1 MYKSGVLGDRD
12 SVYGFGALGLEVFPV
27 EEPEAGAK
35 LLRRLAEEGYA
46 VLYVTE
52 ALCAQIPDELERPD
66 EDETA
71 RRLVAQRFKGGGD
84 ARKIARFLQYRGFSP
99 SVIRNVVDDFY
110 S

>member
-1 MYKSGVLGDRD
+1 MYKIGVLGDRD

-52 ALCAQIPDELERPD
+52 ALCAQIPDELERLRERPLPAVVPIPG
-66 EDETA
+66 T
-71 RRLVAQRFKGGGD
+71 QGCT
-84 ARKIARFLQYRGFSP
+84 RGAP
-99 SVIRNVVDDFY
+99 AAVRPG
-110 S
+110 

>member
-1 MYKSGVLGDRD
+1 MYKIGVLGDRD

-35 LLRRLAEEGYA
+35 LLRWLAEEGYA

-52 ALCAQIPDELERPD
+52 ALCAQIPDELERLRERPLPAVVPIPGIYGN
-66 EDETA
+66 T
-71 RRLVAQRFKGGGD
+71 GMG
-84 ARKIARFLQYRGFSP
+84 LQQVKR
-99 SVIRNVVDDFY
+99 SVEQAVGSDILANE

>member
-1 MYKSGVLGDRD
+1 MYKIGVLGDRD

-27 EEPEAGAK
+27 EEPEAEAK

-52 ALCAQIPDELERPD
+52 ALCAQIPDELERLRERPLPAVVPIPGIYGN
-66 EDETA
+66 T
-71 RRLVAQRFKGGGD
+71 GMG
-84 ARKIARFLQYRGFSP
+84 LQQVKR
-99 SVIRNVVDDFY
+99 SVEQAVGSDILANE

>member
-1 MYKSGVLGDRD
+1 MYKIGVLGDRD

-52 ALCAQIPDELERPD
+52 ALCTQIPDELERLRERPLPAVVPIPGIYGN
-66 EDETA
+66 T
-71 RRLVAQRFKGGGD
+71 GMG
-84 ARKIARFLQYRGFSP
+84 LQQVKR
-99 SVIRNVVDDFY
+99 SVEQAVGSDILANE

>member
-1 MYKSGVLGDRD
+1 MYKIGVLGDRD
-12 SVYGFGALGLEVFPV
+12 SVYGFGALGLEVLPV

-52 ALCAQIPDELERPD
+52 ALCAQIPDELEGLRERPLPAVVPIPGIYGN
-66 EDETA
+66 T
-71 RRLVAQRFKGGGD
+71 GMG
-84 ARKIARFLQYRGFSP
+84 LQQVKR
-99 SVIRNVVDDFY
+99 SVEQAVGSDILANE

>member
-1 MYKSGVLGDRD
+1 MYKIGVLGDRD

-52 ALCAQIPDELERPD
+52 ALCAQIPDELERLRERPLPAVVPILGIYGN
-66 EDETA
+66 T
-71 RRLVAQRFKGGGD
+71 GMG
-84 ARKIARFLQYRGFSP
+84 LQQVKR
-99 SVIRNVVDDFY
+99 SVEQAVGSDILANE

>member
-1 MYKSGVLGDRD
+1 MYKIGVLGDRD

-52 ALCAQIPDELERPD
+52 ALCAQIPDELERLREHPLPAVVPIPGIYGN
-66 EDETA
+66 T
-71 RRLVAQRFKGGGD
+71 GMG
-84 ARKIARFLQYRGFSP
+84 LQQVKR
-99 SVIRNVVDDFY
+99 SVEQAVGSDILANE

>member
-1 MYKSGVLGDRD
+1 MYKIGVLGDRD

-46 VLYVTE
+46 VLYMTE
-52 ALCAQIPDELERPD
+52 ALCAQIPDELERLRERPLPAVVPIPGIYGN
-66 EDETA
+66 T
-71 RRLVAQRFKGGGD
+71 GMG
-84 ARKIARFLQYRGFSP
+84 LQQVKR
-99 SVIRNVVDDFY
+99 SVEQAVGSDILANE

>member
-1 MYKSGVLGDRD
+1 MYKIGVLGDRD

-27 EEPEAGAK
+27 EEPEAGVK

-52 ALCAQIPDELERPD
+52 ALCAQIPDELERLRERPLPAVVPIPGIYGN
-66 EDETA
+66 T
-71 RRLVAQRFKGGGD
+71 GMG
-84 ARKIARFLQYRGFSP
+84 LQQVKR
-99 SVIRNVVDDFY
+99 SVEQAVGSDILANE

>member
-1 MYKSGVLGDRD
+1 MYKIGVLGDRD

-52 ALCAQIPDELERPD
+52 ALCAQIPDELERLRERPLPAVVPIPGIYGN
-66 EDETA
+66 T
-71 RRLVAQRFKGGGD
+71 GMG
-84 ARKIARFLQYRGFSP
+84 LQQVKR
-99 SVIRNVVDDFY
+99 SVEQAVGSDILANE

>member
-1 MYKSGVLGDRD
+1 MYKIGVLGDRD

-35 LLRRLAEEGYA
+35 LLRRLAEQEYA

-52 ALCAQIPDELERPD
+52 ALCAQIPDELERLRERPLPAVVPIPGIYGN
-66 EDETA
+66 T
-71 RRLVAQRFKGGGD
+71 GMG
-84 ARKIARFLQYRGFSP
+84 LQQVKR
-99 SVIRNVVDDFY
+99 SVEQAVGSDILANE

>member
-1 MYKSGVLGDRD
+1 MYKIGVLGDRD

-27 EEPEAGAK
+27 EEAEEGAR

-52 ALCAQIPDELERPD
+52 ALCAQLPEELERLRERPLP
-66 EDETA
+66 A
-71 RRLVAQRFKGGGD
+71 VVPIPGVAGNTGMGLEQVKR
-84 ARKIARFLQYRGFSP
+84 
-99 SVIRNVVDDFY
+99 SVEQAVGSNILENE

>member
-1 MYKSGVLGDRD
+1 MYKIGVLGDRD

-52 ALCAQIPDELERPD
+52 ALCAQIPDELERLRERPLPAVVPIPGIYGN
-66 EDETA
+66 T
-71 RRLVAQRFKGGGD
+71 GMG
-84 ARKIARFLQYRGFSP
+84 LQQVKRSEEQAVGSDILANE
-99 SVIRNVVDDFY
+99 S
-110 S
+110 

>member
-1 MYKSGVLGDRD
+1 MYKIGVLGDRD

-35 LLRRLAEEGYA
+35 LLRRLTEEGYA

-52 ALCAQIPDELERPD
+52 ALCAQIPDELERLRERPLPAVVPIPGIYGN
-66 EDETA
+66 T
-71 RRLVAQRFKGGGD
+71 GMG
-84 ARKIARFLQYRGFSP
+84 LQQVKR
-99 SVIRNVVDDFY
+99 SVEQAVGSDILANE